1 MHESALA
8 LMRGAVEKHLSKD
21 RHYDVLDF
29 GSFVNS
35 GQTATHRVLLADH
48 DVTYTGTDIQAG
60 DNVDVVMTEPYRI
73 PLPTASQDVVISGQ
87 VFEHIPFPQASILEI
102 ARVLRPGGKALI
114 TVPSRGHHHSTYDC
128 FRYYPDGMR
137 ALAAWAQLDLLEV
150 STDWPAT
157 GPDGQ
162 RFVYASVAEDHYWG
176 DTLAVMSKP
185 AWRRSVGRRITRYV
199 VLRHANKIG
208 DLTRVP
214 RPKGTRLHGRRAPRP
229 AQADPTS

>member
-1 MHESALA
+1 
-8 LMRGAVEKHLSKD
+8 MRGAIDQHLRRD

-29 GSFVNS
+29 GSFVNR
-35 GQTATHRVLLADH
+35 GQVATHRGLLEPYR
-48 DVTYTGTDIQAG
+48 VSYIGVDIQGG
-60 DNVDVVMTEPYRI
+60 DNVDIVMSEPYRI
-73 PLPTASQDVVISGQ
+73 PLPTASQDIVISGQ

-102 ARVLRPGGKALI
+102 ARLLRPGGRLII

-137 ALAAWAQLDLLEV
+137 ALAAWAQLDLLQV
-150 STDWPAT
+150 STDWPET

-162 RFVYASVAEDHYWG
+162 RFVYGSITPDHYWG

-185 AWRRSVGRRITRYV
+185 AWRRSIGRRLTRYV
-199 VLRHANKIG
+199 MLRHANNIG

-214 RPKGTRLHGRRAPRP
+214 RPKGTRLHGRKARAARQP
-229 AQADPTS
+229 